1 MPSSAPTDSAVID
14 RRARSE
20 MLRLAYADLPAG
32 LVATLLVA
40 AGLAWVVAR
49 HASPPLAWGWW
60 LAMTLVAGI
69 RAYGIGT
76 FKRAALDPTA
86 APGWESRFV
95 AGALVTGLGWGFAA
109 WAFFPVMGVLERSLL
124 ILVLVGITA
133 GATRSL
139 SPVLLACW
147 TFQAPV
153 LLPLIAR
160 FFLGPE
166 LVLILMGILGIF
178 FLFFMM
184 AMARSYNRT
193 LADSLRLSLEN
204 TALVGVLQAEK
215 LQTEALNR
223 DLHAENLRRQAAEAE
238 LRTAKERAEAASQA
252 KSEFLAM
259 MSHEIRTPMNGVM
272 GMLELV
278 KGTRLDPEQSELVS
292 TAASSAEALLHI
304 LNDTLDFSKIETGQ
318 LDFEHIPLRPA
329 AIAEEVA
336 ALHRPR
342 ALAKG
347 LHFECRADP
356 GTSLRVLGDPTRFRQ
371 VLLNLVGNAV
381 KFTERGRVQ
390 LILRTIRQTATEVN
404 FEVAVTDTGIGMDAA
419 AQAQLFQP
427 FTQADSSMSRRF
439 GGTGLGLAISQKL
452 VKGMGSIIA
461 SESQPGQGTTFRF
474 AITFPIAAELST
486 PAPAIGNGG
495 ARQFDGH
502 VLVVEDDHVNQ
513 RVITL
518 LLQRLGLEVT
528 VAVDGP
534 QALSAIERGGWN
546 LVFMDCQLPGMDGY
560 ETTQRARVMLAGRPL
575 PIVALTA
582 NARPEDRAACLAA
595 GMDDFLTKPIRQ
607 EELRVCLKQWLR
619 SAP

>member
-1 MPSSAPTDSAVID
+1 MPSSAPTESAAID
-14 RRARSE
+14 RRARAE
-20 MLRLAYADLPAG
+20 MVRLAYADLPAG
-32 LVATLLVA
+32 LAATLLIA

-49 HASPPLAWGWW
+49 HASAQLAWGWF
-60 LAMTLVAGI
+60 LAMAFAAVA
-69 RAYGIGT
+69 RACGVAA
-76 FKRAALDPTA
+76 FKRAAPDPTA
-86 APGWESRFV
+86 AQGWETLFV
-95 AGALVTGLGWGFAA
+95 LGALLSGLGWGFAA
-109 WAFFPVMGVLERSLL
+109 WAFFPVMGALERSLL
-124 ILVLVGITA
+124 ILVVAGVTA

-147 TFQAPV
+147 SFQAPV

-166 LVLILMGILGIF
+166 LVLILMGILAIF

-193 LADSLRLSLEN
+193 MANSLRLGLEN

-238 LRTAKERAEAASQA
+238 LRTAKEHAEAASQA

-278 KGTRLDPEQSELVS
+278 KGTRLDAEQSELVN

-347 LHFECRADP
+347 LHFESRADR

-390 LILRTIRQTATEVN
+390 LILRTLRQTATEVN

-439 GGTGLGLAISQKL
+439 GGSGLGLAISQKL

-474 AITFPIAAELST
+474 AITFPLAAEL
-486 PAPAIGNGG
+486 PAPAPATGNISG
-495 ARQFDGH
+495 RQFHGH

-534 QALSAIERGGWN
+534 HALSAIERGGWN

-560 ETTQRARVMLAGRPL
+560 ETTQRARVLLAGRPL

-582 NARPEDRAACLAA
+582 NARPEDREACLAA

-607 EELRVCLKQWLR
+607 EELRVCLKQWLL